1 MEQKTKKKIS
11 RLILAPAIVII
22 SGVVGYNIG
31 LNKEKDEKTLLEGSL
46 QKAFYTELN
55 QSPMIIKQRG
65 ISSTEY
71 IDVLTN
77 VGYQLKELDEEKIV
91 PVYQEIPA
99 DILFLPDNQE
109 GKKELVK
116 YLQEKSTDIE

>member
-46 QKAFYTELN
+46 QKAFYH
-55 QSPMIIKQRG
+55 K
-65 ISSTEY
+65 
-71 IDVLTN
+71 
-77 VGYQLKELDEEKIV
+77 LKETLRH
-91 PVYQEIPA
+91 
-99 DILFLPDNQE
+99 
-109 GKKELVK
+109 
-116 YLQEKSTDIE
+116 LQ

>member
-11 RLILAPAIVII
+11 RLIIAPTIVII
-22 SGVVGYNIG
+22 SGIVGYNIG

-46 QKAFYTELN
+46 QNTFYTEVN
-55 QSPMIIKQRG
+55 ENPMIIREG
-65 ISSTEY
+65 LFNRYYDILT
-71 IDVLTN
+71 DV
-77 VGYQLKELDEEKIV
+77 VVKSPKEEDLV
-91 PVYQEIPA
+91 PIYQEIPA

-116 YLQEKSTDIE
+116 YLQEKDTE